1 MTSYALGLDYGTQSA
16 RGVLVEVATG
26 RQVAQAVRDYAH
38 GVMDRCMPNGE
49 PLPAG
54 WALQH
59 PQDYLDALEGIVK
72 EILSVSGAKG
82 ESIVG
87 IGVDFTNCTILPVD
101 ENGDP
106 LCFKHEFA
114 DRRSAYVKLWKHNSS
129 QPQAGRIT
137 DKVYEMN
144 PEWLLR
150 NGGRCSSEWMFP
162 KMLQT
167 LEEDP
172 DIYRAAAHFV
182 EAGDWLTWQLTGQL
196 TRNICFAGY
205 KAMYHH
211 INGYPK
217 RELWAAL
224 NPDFADVVEE
234 KLRSEV
240 LPVGSCAGIVTEKM
254 AQRTGLAAGTPVA
267 VPMSDAHVATPA
279 AGITCAGKMLMILG
293 TSTVH
298 LVMDEEEHVVPGIC
312 GVVRDSMIPG
322 FFSYEAG
329 QCCCGDHFD
338 WFVKSCV
345 PAAYEKEAAER
356 GVNLHTLLTEKAS
369 ALRPGQSGLVAL
381 DWWNGNRS
389 VLIDADLTGLIAGLT
404 LLTKPEEIYRALI
417 EATAYGTRR
426 IIENFAEHGVKVDT
440 LYAAGGIARKNPM
453 LMQIYADVTGR
464 DICVVDSDQTPAVG
478 SAIYGT
484 VAAGSARGGYDTVP
498 EAAEA
503 MHCAYGRTYTP
514 DKAAQ
519 KTYDALYAEYLLL
532 HDWFGRGGNDMM
544 KRLKAI
550 RRENQA

>member
-1 MTSYALGLDYGTQSA
+1 MKKYALGLDYGTQSA
-16 RGVLVEVATG
+16 RGVLVEVENG
-26 RQVAQAVRDYAH
+26 HQVASAVREYAH
-38 GVMDRCMPNGE
+38 GVMDQRMPNGE
-49 PLPAG
+49 MLPAG

-59 PQDYLDALEGIVK
+59 PQDYLDALMGIVK
-72 EILSVSGAKG
+72 EIFAVSGIRG
-82 ESIVG
+82 DQIVG

-106 LCFKHEFA
+106 LCFQPEFA
-114 DRRSAYVKLWKHNSS
+114 SHRSAYVKLWKHNAS
-129 QPQAGRIT
+129 QSQAGRIT
-137 DKVYEMN
+137 ELVYEMN
-144 PEWLLR
+144 PEYLLR

-172 DIYRAAAHFV
+172 EVYHAAAHFV
-182 EAGDWLTWQLTGQL
+182 EAGDWLTWQLTGQM

-211 INGYPK
+211 KNGYPPK
-217 RELWAAL
+217 ALWERL
-224 NPDFADVVEE
+224 NPGFAKVVEE
-234 KLRSEV
+234 KLRGEV
-240 LPVGSCAGIVTEKM
+240 LPVASCAGLVTEKM
-254 AQRTGLAAGTPVA
+254 AQCTGLAAGTPVA

-279 AGITCAGKMLMILG
+279 AGITAAGKMLMILG

-298 LVMDEEEHVVPGIC
+298 LVMGEEERIVPGIC
-312 GVVRDSMIPG
+312 GVVKDSMIPG

-338 WFVKSCV
+338 WFVKNCV
-345 PAAYEKEAAER
+345 PASYAKEAQEKS
-356 GVNLHTLLTEKAS
+356 VNLHTLLTEKAS
-369 ALRPGQSGLVAL
+369 LLRPGQSGLVAL

-389 VLIDADLTGLIAGLT
+389 VLIDADLTGLIMGLT

-426 IIENFAEHGVKVDT
+426 IIENFEEHGVKVEQI
-440 LYAAGGIARKNPM
+440 YAAGGIARKNPM
-453 LMQIYADVTGR
+453 LMQIYADVTGQP
-464 DICVVDSDQTPAVG
+464 ICVVDSDQTPAVG

-484 VAAGSARGGYDTVP
+484 VAAGSARGGYDTVA

-503 MHCAYGRTYTP
+503 MHCAYGATYLP
-514 DKAAQ
+514 DEKAR
-519 KTYDALYAEYLLL
+519 KTYDALYAEYLQL
-532 HDWFGRGGNDMM
+532 HDFFGRGGNDMM

-550 RRENQA
+550 KAKA